1 MLCTTPRPAMYCR
14 HFLIL
19 SVLEWR
25 LSTMENRK
33 TNHIETEDERRQ
45 RQIELNQAAIALLD
59 SWLVDDSESPEEQRI
74 ALEALMRGIDENR
87 PEGRKLFT
95 EYLK

>member
-1 MLCTTPRPAMYCR
+1 MYCR

-19 SVLEWR
+19 SVLEWT

-59 SWLVDDSESPEEQRI
+59 SWWEVDEEATAEELHQFH
-74 ALEALMRGIDENR
+74 EFMRNIDRHGNEKR
-87 PEGRKLFT
+87 RYAQFAADW
-95 EYLK
+95 